1 MLYTSELVEP
11 VMASTV
17 GQFYQCDQTA
27 RLIHMTWAWSDSSQR
42 VTPMYDQ
49 SRMSLNNNHHLMT
62 SETHLF
68 LLCFLLSIADRPMEG
83 LEQRPDTTKKNI
95 TMMLGQ
101 EARGGSERFQNNQKV
116 LLENS
121 YEDGGDETSW
131 T

>member
-1 MLYTSELVEP
+1 
-11 VMASTV
+11 
-17 GQFYQCDQTA
+17 
-27 RLIHMTWAWSDSSQR
+27 
-42 VTPMYDQ
+42 MYDQ
-49 SRMSLNNNHHLMT
+49 SRMSFKNNHHLMT

-121 YEDGGDETSW
+121 YEYGGDETLW